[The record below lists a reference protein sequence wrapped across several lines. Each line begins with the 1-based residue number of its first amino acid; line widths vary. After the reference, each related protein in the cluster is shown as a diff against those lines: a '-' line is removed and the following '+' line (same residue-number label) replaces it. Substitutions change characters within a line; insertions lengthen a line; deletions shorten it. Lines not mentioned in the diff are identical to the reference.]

1 MKITLPEGFQV
12 PSTAKPG
19 QPFEVVAT
27 IVMGEDGAMLTSL
40 DGMELAEEEEEE
52 EEEGEEEEAE
62 YAQPEITLPF
72 EGQPP
77 APMA

>member
-40 DGMELAEEEEEE
+40 DGMELAEEEEE
-52 EEEGEEEEAE
+52 GEEEEAE